1 MPNDN
6 IIRRSKI
13 GEQAAEL
20 YNSEA
25 EGYVL
30 GGIRYIPLGVTDT
43 DFSQSNASQTIE
55 FMHISE
61 DLDGF
66 AYLSS
71 GQVYNGSSGTVTL
84 RLKSQYV
91 TFGDPSVNL
100 QAGAYFSWADMP
112 ITGVSCSSNSSA
124 ITLSVTK
131 YAAKDEFPTL
141 QTGVLKQNVSK
152 TT

>member
-1 MPNDN
+1 MSNDN
-6 IIRRSKI
+6 LIRKNKF
-13 GEQAAEL
+13 GEQIAEI

-55 FMHISE
+55 FMNISD

-71 GQVYNGSSGTVTL
+71 GQVYNGSSSPVTL

-91 TFGDPSVNL
+91 TFGNPSVNL
-100 QAGAYFSWADMP
+100 QAGAYFSWTDMP

-141 QTGVLKQNVSK
+141 RTGVLKQNVSK

>member
-1 MPNDN
+1 MSNDN
-6 IIRRSKI
+6 LIRKNKF
-13 GEQAAEL
+13 GEQIAEI

-55 FMHISE
+55 FMNISD

-71 GQVYNGSSGTVTL
+71 GQVYNGSSSPVTL

-91 TFGDPSVNL
+91 TFGNPSVNL
-100 QAGAYFSWADMP
+100 QAGAYFSWTDMP

-141 QTGVLKQNVSK
+141 QTGVLRQNVSK